1 MTRLMVDLKDFFLNY
16 AEALPPST
24 IYECTVVK
32 SYENGLLCLNFTC
45 PGGVTFHQKAYEL
58 FRVVEKGDGTI
69 NILTVPTRLAM

>member
-1 MTRLMVDLKDFFLNY
+1 MMRLKVDLKDFFLNY
-16 AEALPPST
+16 AEALPQST

-32 SYENGLLCLNFTC
+32 YYENGLLCLNFKC

-58 FRVVEKGDGTI
+58 EKGDGTI